1 MNLDSIHR
9 LIEETQNFQMQQSSV
24 KPRWDREAPAP
35 CPRDTCGS
43 CLPPCG
49 LQSPAAYEF
58 RAPPFNTN
66 KWDICEELRRRELEE
81 VKARAAQMEK
91 TMRWWSDC
99 TANWR
104 EKWSKVR
111 AERNSAR
118 EEGRQLRIKLEM
130 TLKELSALKKKQ
142 SLSLQKEATEATVTQ
157 DLELPAPEELY
168 RRGDQFQTSAP
179 TCGSIRECVVN
190 RQLAEEDTNG
200 EEEGVV
206 LDSLRLNEEMK
217 PNSDCTDL
225 FRNGG
230 FGSCAVKPGLRLPA
244 GNPPQK
250 NVVTQ
255 VSAWQLPL
263 GDFQEILWK
272 EREMRA
278 ALEKEIERLESALSL
293 WKWKYEELRNSKVA
307 NEEES
312 DILHGQH
319 ESEMGGRS
327 GDIKEESTSQNS
339 KDRTIC
345 ELRAEL
351 ERLQGENALE
361 WDKREL
367 LETEEQGLE
376 RENTRLKVQVKE
388 MEALLDRRKRLSESF
403 PGPAFKT
410 SYNEPQEKNK

>member
-1 MNLDSIHR
+1 MAEAAVTEEAHCR
-9 LIEETQNFQMQQSSV
+9 LSCGTWASESSGQWDYGPISNQAEAATWRERGRERGAMERQVCPCVATGWHTEE
-24 KPRWDREAPAP
+24 PR
-35 CPRDTCGS
+35 G
-43 CLPPCG
+43 G
-49 LQSPAAYEF
+49 LQGRQSPAAYEF

-190 RQLAEEDTNG
+190 RQLAEEDSNG

-244 GNPPQK
+244 GNPPQE

-345 ELRAEL
+345 ELRAEVSYWVK
-351 ERLQGENALE
+351 GAI
-361 WDKREL
+361 L
-367 LETEEQGLE
+367 LNHT
-376 RENTRLKVQVKE
+376 
-388 MEALLDRRKRLSESF
+388 
-403 PGPAFKT
+403 
-410 SYNEPQEKNK
+410 